1 MFSPSP
7 PSHPHLF
14 PSLGLPLYVAFLPLI
29 ISLLPLLA
37 LPTSPHRPVSIF
49 AFILVACTARPGRKK
64 RHSQKKDGA
73 VAAWSNVSW
82 VTESQLH
89 QLGQS
94 PSRTTARRHFNA
106 YHTATFA
113 SSCARAPAVV
123 NWSLTQNALKWW
135 CCLVLPYVIM
145 SHAKNAL
152 KWWSCLVLPYVII
165 VTYPMTRC
173 VVCFEGA
180 KIL

>member
-1 MFSPSP
+1 MKKTLILLCS
-7 PSHPHLF
+7 
-14 PSLGLPLYVAFLPLI
+14 LPLLLPILISSPLLVFHFTRYLLVAFLPLI

-82 VTESQLH
+82 VIESQLH

-94 PSRTTARRHFNA
+94 PSRTIARRHFNA

-135 CCLVLPYVIM
+135 
-145 SHAKNAL
+145 
-152 KWWSCLVLPYVII
+152 SCLVLPYVII
-165 VTYPMTRC
+165 VFIR
-173 VVCFEGA
+173 
-180 KIL
+180 

>member
-1 MFSPSP
+1 MSDFITSEHISDASPSWMKNN
-7 PSHPHLF
+7 
-14 PSLGLPLYVAFLPLI
+14 A
-29 ISLLPLLA
+29 
-37 LPTSPHRPVSIF
+37 TRE
-49 AFILVACTARPGRKK
+49 
-64 RHSQKKDGA
+64 KKDGA

-82 VTESQLH
+82 VIESQLH

-94 PSRTTARRHFNA
+94 PSRTIARRHFNAYDTATFASPCVRAPAFVNWSLTQDA

-145 SHAKNAL
+145 SHAKDAL

-165 VTYPMTRC
+165 VFIR
-173 VVCFEGA
+173 
-180 KIL
+180 

>member
-1 MFSPSP
+1 MSEENSYPPMFSPSP

-14 PSLGLPLYVAFLPLI
+14 PSLGLPLYPLPPRCFSSSHHLTPP
-29 ISLLPLLA
+29 SPRSSYFPS
-37 LPTSPHRPVSIF
+37 PT
-49 AFILVACTARPGRKK
+49 LVACSEIRNTSSTCVCTARPGRKK

-73 VAAWSNVSW
+73 VAAWSNARW

-113 SSCARAPAVV
+113 SSCVRASAFV
-123 NWSLTQNALKWW
+123 NWSLTQDALK
-135 CCLVLPYVIM
+135 C
-145 SHAKNAL
+145 
-152 KWWSCLVLPYVII
+152 
-165 VTYPMTRC
+165 
-173 VVCFEGA
+173 
-180 KIL
+180 

>member
-1 MFSPSP
+1 MKKILILLCS
-7 PSHPHLF
+7 
-14 PSLGLPLYVAFLPLI
+14 LPLLLPILISSPLLVFHFTRYLLVAFLPLI
-29 ISLLPLLA
+29 ISLPPLLA

-113 SSCARAPAVV
+113 SSCVRASAFVK
-123 NWSLTQNALKWW
+123 LE
-135 CCLVLPYVIM
+135 
-145 SHAKNAL
+145 SHARCFEML
-152 KWWSCLVLPYVII
+152 ELSCLTISHHRHLSDDKMCCVL
-165 VTYPMTRC
+165 
-173 VVCFEGA
+173 
-180 KIL
+180 

>member
-1 MFSPSP
+1 MDIDTHTNEIHVLDVFR
-7 PSHPHLF
+7 
-14 PSLGLPLYVAFLPLI
+14 
-29 ISLLPLLA
+29 ISLQ
-37 LPTSPHRPVSIF
+37 VNIF
-49 AFILVACTARPGRKK
+49 RMPARPGRNK
-64 RHSQKKDGA
+64 RHSGKKDGA

-82 VTESQLH
+82 VIESQLH

-94 PSRTTARRHFNA
+94 RSRTIARRHFNA

-123 NWSLTQNALKWW
+123 NWSPTQNALKWW

-165 VTYPMTRC
+165 VFIR
-173 VVCFEGA
+173 
-180 KIL
+180 